1 MMRFL
6 RQNQYLLCFL
16 AVTIFS
22 CVMVLRE
29 VIANQSAHVERR
41 EDFLLLQERG
51 QTRLCEHLYQR
62 LIQELPEMSDR
73 SLGDDYERLAMVVDP
88 KKEQNQNLAWKYCL
102 SVKKE
107 LEKRADRRISKLV
120 HETAGQ

>member
-1 MMRFL
+1 MRFL

-62 LIQELPEMSDR
+62 LIQELPDMSDR
-73 SLGDDYERLAMVVDP
+73 SLANDYERLAMVVDP